1 MKLDEIAPDHILT
14 PFRMPPDADHLLL
27 QPIRAARGRLR
38 IAQGRAQEA
47 IADLLN
53 CGTWLEAWPIKNPS
67 VAPWRSGAALA
78 LNQVGEHERA
88 QQFAAEEVALAAPL
102 DQPRAHGIALRAL
115 ARVEQ
120 STDRIDLL
128 QAAIAQLERSAA
140 RLEHAHALIDY
151 GAALRRNGHRADARE
166 PLRQGL
172 DLAHH
177 CRAPVLAE
185 RARQELLATGARPRR
200 SALTGRDALTPTEA
214 RVANM
219 AAQGHSTPEI
229 AQALFIT
236 PKTVETH
243 LAHTYQKLDIHSRA
257 ELARALSE
265 KHNSGA

>member
-1 MKLDEIAPDHILT
+1 M
-14 PFRMPPDADHLLL
+14 
-27 QPIRAARGRLR
+27 
-38 IAQGRAQEA
+38 
-47 IADLLN
+47 
-53 CGTWLEAWPIKNPS
+53 
-67 VAPWRSGAALA
+67 RS
-78 LNQVGEHERA
+78 
-88 QQFAAEEVALAAPL
+88 PT
-102 DQPRAHGIALRAL
+102 I
-115 ARVEQ
+115 
-120 STDRIDLL
+120 
-128 QAAIAQLERSAA
+128 
-140 RLEHAHALIDY
+140 

-200 SALTGRDALTPTEA
+200 PALTGRDALTPTEA

-265 KHNSGA
+265 KQNSGA